1 MPNYVARMWMKDK
14 NGQPV
19 AALYG
24 PSTVV
29 YDLGDGLA
37 VSIKEKTNYPFEEK
51 IEFEFEFYKDGRK
64 SDEAHMMD
72 FTYRVPQWC
81 KSSDITGFQTVSKEW
96 VSGETFTVTLPME
109 VELVPNPVE
118 GLCIQHG
125 PVVYSYPIPSAWE
138 EDTQVYDYLAG
149 KVSGNPDFKCWN
161 ITPDGKWNYALV
173 ENMLEDVKVEYTG
186 AEGFP
191 FDLETVPVKISV
203 PVVGVQGWVLDQNQ
217 YTPALP
223 KTVVPES
230 EEVQYIDLVPY
241 GSTTLRLT
249 TFPTIDSL

>member
-1 MPNYVARMWMKDK
+1 
-14 NGQPV
+14 
-19 AALYG
+19 
-24 PSTVV
+24 
-29 YDLGDGLA
+29 
-37 VSIKEKTNYPFEEK
+37 
-51 IEFEFEFYKDGRK
+51 
-64 SDEAHMMD
+64 MMD

-109 VELVPNPVE
+109 VELVPNSVE

-173 ENMLEDVKVEYTG
+173 ENMLEGIKVEYTG

-249 TFPTIDSL
+249 TFPVLSNKE